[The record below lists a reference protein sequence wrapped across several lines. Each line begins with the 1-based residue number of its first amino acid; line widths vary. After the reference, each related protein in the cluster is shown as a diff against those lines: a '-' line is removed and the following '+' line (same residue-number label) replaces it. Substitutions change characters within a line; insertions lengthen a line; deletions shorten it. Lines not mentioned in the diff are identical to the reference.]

1 VSRDDN
7 RDRAVREMMAQ
18 AVTRL
23 GIIEYLLLGLA
34 VGGALLA
41 GALTGWLAMEGL
53 GWSFRWTWGVSSL
66 LYFLVPAGIA
76 WRKARREGARRP
88 INESEGPH
96 GG

>member
-1 VSRDDN
+1 
-7 RDRAVREMMAQ
+7 MMAQ
-18 AVTRL
+18 AATRL
-23 GIIEYLLLGLA
+23 GVIEYLLLGMA

-41 GALTGWLAMEGL
+41 GALTGWLFMEGL

-76 WRKARREGARRP
+76 WRKTRREEARRP
-88 INESEGPH
+88 TKKSEEPH